1 MKSFRNI
8 KWIAAALVLILLVS
22 GSREA
27 IAFSGG
33 SSATSIGGGVDF
45 DSVLSRLADDESLST
60 ITLPDAEASVGEI
73 VSVPLILTEAPSGLA
88 GFLME
93 FSLTDV
99 SVGSIVSVEFPEY
112 GLTYEAVTD
121 GSQVRFAAA
130 DLFQL
135 FEAGAT
141 DFTLALVNIQGVSEG
156 STTLQ
161 LGVVQMDD
169 DNGDPITPQV
179 VNGTFTT
186 F

>member
-1 MKSFRNI
+1 MKSFLNI
-8 KWIAAALVLILLVS
+8 KWIAAALVIMLLVS

-27 IAFSGG
+27 LAFSSG
-33 SSATSIGGGVDF
+33 SSTTSLGGVDF
-45 DSVLSRLADDESLST
+45 YSVLSRLAVDESAPVIT
-60 ITLPDAEASVGEI
+60 IPDAEASIGEI
-73 VSVPLILTEAPSGLA
+73 VSVPLILTQAPSGVA

-93 FSLTDV
+93 FSLADV

-112 GLTYEAVTD
+112 GLTYDAVTD
-121 GSQVRFAAA
+121 GSHVRFAAA

-156 STTLQ
+156 STALQ
-161 LGVVQMDD
+161 LGIVQMDD

-179 VNGTFTT
+179 IDGTFTT

>member
-1 MKSFRNI
+1 MKSFLNI
-8 KWIAAALVLILLVS
+8 KWIAAAMVIMLLVS

-27 IAFSGG
+27 IAFSSV
-33 SSATSIGGGVDF
+33 SSTTSLGGVDF
-45 DSVLSRLADDESLST
+45 SSVLSRLAADESSST
-60 ITLPDAEASVGEI
+60 ITLPDAKASVGEI
-73 VSVPLILTEAPSGLA
+73 VSVPLVLTQAPDGLA

-93 FSLTDV
+93 FSLADA
-99 SVGSIVSVEFPEY
+99 SVGSIVSIEFPEY
-112 GLTYEAVTD
+112 GLTYDAVTG

-141 DFTLALVNIQGVSEG
+141 DFTLAIVNIEGMSEG
-156 STTLQ
+156 STAIQ

-179 VNGTFTT
+179 FDGTFTA